1 MFCKNCGGQL
11 VEGTKFCSVC
21 GCPIEVVAPVSV
33 EPTQVPTEVAQQPV
47 QPLVEQVIQQPV
59 VNQSVMHQS
68 VQEPVQMQQPMMQQ
82 PIHNQL
88 PGQQPMEINNNFGQ
102 PEMHNQQKKK
112 KDMLLFI
119 IIAIVGIVIIAVPI
133 ILNMNKDKKKEN
145 NNANNGENTNNNE
158 NINNTTKE
166 VEYDGFVF
174 NIPKKY
180 NTSIASDGLTIQ
192 ADTWFAMI
200 ETETGSYDYFKNATD
215 YLKSYMAASGFTV
228 GEVKIKTFNGV
239 EFLTAEIAQDELEMI
254 LAYAKLTDN
263 EVAVIV
269 VANYLYTADETLLNN
284 VAPIIKS
291 ATVSKGTQGL

>member
-33 EPTQVPTEVAQQPV
+33 EPTPIQVSTEVVQQPV
-47 QPLVEQVIQQPV
+47 QPLVEPVIQQPV
-59 VNQSVMHQS
+59 VNQSVM
-68 VQEPVQMQQPMMQQ
+68 QQ
-82 PIHNQL
+82 PIMQQSIENQL
-88 PGQQPMEINNNFGQ
+88 PGQQPMGINNNFRQ

-119 IIAIVGIVIIAVPI
+119 IIAIIGIAVIAVPI
-133 ILNMNKDKKKEN
+133 ILNMNKDKKEDDTSKGN
-145 NNANNGENTNNNE
+145 NDTNNGENTNNKG

-174 NIPKKY
+174 QIPKNY

-269 VANYLYTADETLLNN
+269 VANYSYTVDETLLNN
-284 VAPIIKS
+284 IAPIIKS
-291 ATVSKGTQGL
+291 ATVSTGTQGL